1 MVTPH
6 QVVNGRSRQRRGS
19 YQDSIDR
26 RAAIAVAMMR
36 ENGWS
41 AKHTSGLF
49 CVNRSY
55 LEVARHLATDDLYK
69 LATGELKL
77 AHLHKEYLHQ
87 LAERREQRRQAER
100 AAEQQAEHEE
110 QARVIQACLDRV
122 SLTRFLEGAVARY
135 GGADVLE
142 ELDVLFQRRG
152 SNFVDLIIGT
162 YGADRV
168 QRSLNG
174 AMAPMGAMAAE

>member
-19 YQDSIDR
+19 YQDSIER

-41 AKHTSGLF
+41 VKHTSGLF
-49 CVNRSY
+49 CVNRCY
-55 LEVARHLATDDLYK
+55 LDVARHLDTNGLYK
-69 LATGELKL
+69 LATGELRL
-77 AHLHKEYLHQ
+77 AQLYKEYQ
-87 LAERREQRRQAER
+87 QRLAERREQRRQAEW

-110 QARVIQACLDRV
+110 QTCVVHDCLDRV
-122 SLTRFLEGAVARY
+122 SLTRFLEQAVVRY

-142 ELDVLFQRRG
+142 ELDVLFQRQG
-152 SNFVDLIIGT
+152 SNIVDLIIST
-162 YGADRV
+162 HGAERV
-168 QRSLNG
+168 LRSLNSV
-174 AMAPMGAMAAE
+174 MASMGAMVAE